1 MYALAPDRGCET
13 LSALLC
19 RSAGEE
25 LVWQSAV
32 HSLRLAG
39 LLLDQLATNARDLQT
54 SSESWFLDL
63 TDPEGRVRLVQKR
76 KQNVLYHPC
85 ELVALVSLSVLPSV
99 KVGELFHVREL
110 PNWLG

>member
-1 MYALAPDRGCET
+1 MSQRWRRA
-13 LSALLC
+13 
-19 RSAGEE
+19 
-25 LVWQSAV
+25 
-32 HSLRLAG
+32 RLAKCCSFTQTRRCAFPKASI
-39 LLLDQLATNARDLQT
+39 DPFDRQT